1 VHQWPQLR
9 RQHADHRGESDQR
22 IRWYVFNLD
31 LGPTWHNFHTH
42 AQRWR
47 WADQNVDTRSLGPAE
62 SFVANTVVPHVVLSQ
77 RQIREKED
85 EKKHK
90 KEEREKKK
98 VEVCGD
104 FPFHCH
110 VEMHMMG
117 GMVGLVRAKQFVFID
132 EPLGKEYPF
141 TLRSDCSSNDCPEV
155 DPMRCRQAGVGRWD
169 SLPDL
174 PIFVVHAAV
183 SHTGKVLLYSG
194 TAEVGYPDES
204 RVWDPVANTLTS
216 QTYDEDLFCSGHTFL
231 ADGKLLV
238 AGGAPRGS
246 LRSTHIFDPV
256 GESWTHLTGVDMSV
270 ARWYPTLVPL
280 PDGRVLAATG
290 TSGSAVMEIFDPTV
304 PAGRP

>member
-1 VHQWPQLR
+1 MHQWPQLR

-117 GMVGLVRAKQFVFID
+117 GMI
-132 EPLGKEYPF
+132 
-141 TLRSDCSSNDCPEV
+141 
-155 DPMRCRQAGVGRWD
+155 GRYH
-169 SLPDL
+169 
-174 PIFVVHAAV
+174 V
-183 SHTGKVLLYSG
+183 T
-194 TAEVGYPDES
+194 T
-204 RVWDPVANTLTS
+204 
-216 QTYDEDLFCSGHTFL
+216 
-231 ADGKLLV
+231 
-238 AGGAPRGS
+238 
-246 LRSTHIFDPV
+246 
-256 GESWTHLTGVDMSV
+256 
-270 ARWYPTLVPL
+270 
-280 PDGRVLAATG
+280 
-290 TSGSAVMEIFDPTV
+290 
-304 PAGRP
+304 